1 MVTSKRKISRE
12 LAHAIQHIENGD
24 LGMATNILIGA
35 LQRESITVRKTDR
48 RGYVMKLDM
57 KMLVGAIAAGIVGAV
72 IFLGDNLPIPDV
84 ITAGATA
91 LIAWLAAWLNGRN
104 NTA

>member
-1 MVTSKRKISRE
+1 MVTNNRQINRD
-12 LAHAIQHIENGD
+12 LAHAIQHIENGN
-24 LGMATNILIGA
+24 LEMATNILLAAIE
-35 LQRESITVRKTDR
+35 RERTAYRKKDR
-48 RGYVMKLDM
+48 GWVMKLDM